1 MTISDLA
8 KAQEAQRSGS
18 RQILRPSAGT
28 VTLLTELMVA
38 GVRFVQ
44 TRPP

>member
-1 MTISDLA
+1 MPTLCRSHDNSDLA

-18 RQILRPSAGT
+18 RQNLRPSAGT

-38 GVRFVQ
+38 GA
-44 TRPP
+44 